1 MQKNIKGL
9 ILKRTYSAKFH
20 SFTWRE
26 IKSEIISLVLIK
38 TLFKSYQF
46 SEAVWP
52 PEKEVTK
59 RIVKIDTMIKC
70 NIHVHCI

>member
-20 SFTWRE
+20 SLLGEKLNRKLYHWFM
-26 IKSEIISLVLIK
+26 IK

-70 NIHVHCI
+70 NVHVLCI